1 MQMNQCTADKEI
13 TQDEMSGTPQIYI
26 CTDENL
32 RMRDFST
39 DIQQTKEEHRNKLL
53 EI

>member
-1 MQMNQCTADKEI
+1 MQMNQCAADKET
-13 TQDEMSGTPQIYI
+13 TQDELSQTSEMYL

-32 RMRDFST
+32 RIQDFST

-53 EI
+53 EM